1 MKLHLLQKR
10 AVRYIANVPRL
21 FYTTNLFS
29 KFEILPA
36 FFLYNYP
43 LLLSYRSYLKPNK
56 FIVFFMANLKANRS
70 IRDTRHKE
78 EWHVRTPRTNYDK
91 QSLTHT
97 VPILLNQLA
106 QEDFDPLCNSN
117 NEIRL
122 FSQLCQID

>member
-1 MKLHLLQKR
+1 
-10 AVRYIANVPRL
+10 
-21 FYTTNLFS
+21 
-29 KFEILPA
+29 
-36 FFLYNYP
+36 
-43 LLLSYRSYLKPNK
+43 
-56 FIVFFMANLKANRS
+56 MADLKANRS

-122 FSQLCQID
+122 SVMPNRLVSHKIFVHILQS